1 MARTRICSFELDPR
15 GFVRATVDPDADMST
30 EDAKEALA
38 LTFEVA
44 GKQRRPVLVDLRG
57 IRSQSR
63 GARQYFASSEVAE
76 RLAAVGLLIPSP
88 VAKVLGN
95 FFLRLQEQPVPT
107 ELFHDEE
114 AAVDWL
120 LAFTR

>member
-15 GFVRATVDPDADMST
+15 GFVRATVDLDAHMDT
-30 EDAKEALA
+30 EDAEEALA

-44 GKQRRPVLVDLRG
+44 GRQRRPVLVDLRG

-63 GARQYFASSEVAE
+63 GARLYFASPAVAE
-76 RLAAVGLLIPSP
+76 RLAAVGLLIASP
-88 VAKVLGN
+88 VSKVLGN
-95 FFLRLQEQPVPT
+95 FFLRLQKQPVPT

>member
-1 MARTRICSFELDPR
+1 MDI
-15 GFVRATVDPDADMST
+15 
-30 EDAKEALA
+30 EDARQALA

-44 GKQRRPVLVDLRG
+44 GRQRRPVLVDLRG
-57 IRSQSR
+57 IRSQTR
-63 GARQYFASSEVAE
+63 GARQYFASEEVAK
-76 RLAAVGLLIPSP
+76 RLAAVGLLIASP
-88 VAKVLGN
+88 VSKVLGN

>member
-1 MARTRICSFELDPR
+1 M
-15 GFVRATVDPDADMST
+15 DA
-30 EDAKEALA
+30 EDARQALA

-44 GKQRRPVLVDLRG
+44 GRLRRPVLVDLRG
-57 IRSQSR
+57 IRSQTR
-63 GARQYFASSEVAE
+63 GARQYFASADVAE
-76 RLAAVGLLIPSP
+76 RLAAVGLLIASP
-88 VAKVLGN
+88 VSKVLGN
-95 FFLRLQEQPVPT
+95 FFLRLQKQPVPT